1 MHVAAMLY
9 LSCAGFQGSQLT
21 SGKVVVDSP
30 TNDIWQIGRYEVHR
44 SLASDASENHSFSVQ
59 QTAPKRMDCLDL
71 TPFHYSIPPEFIVF
85 ALRPKEEKIDPYSI

>member
-1 MHVAAMLY
+1 MYVAAMLY

-71 TPFHYSIPPEFIVF
+71 TQFHYSLPPEFIVF